1 MRFGNASQEVW
12 PGSFAQVWAQVVVSP
27 SPSLVKWPSCIW
39 RPGGSS
45 EGKHAASLHTA
56 SCPVPLA
63 TGSALLPEHAL
74 AEGADS
80 DTHTFTRFPPFHR
93 KCRVA
98 HVHACVKHTRN
109 ASATARAN
117 FRLDFCICEVRE
129 SLFFFFKSTP
139 LIATQEELGVSSAFG
154 SSQGVWACGGK
165 YLDLLI
171 EGSPR
176 KRSWRRDGSLSNK
189 MNPPQSTGLRK
200 KFCGQNSAPKAVPG
214 RPLCSSPAHGL
225 GSPPQ
230 SLKSGCSHSPT
241 DPQK

>member
-39 RPGGSS
+39 RPGGSL
-45 EGKHAASLHTA
+45 EGKHTTSLSTA

-74 AEGADS
+74 AEGGGLG
-80 DTHTFTRFPPFHR
+80 HP
-93 KCRVA
+93 
-98 HVHACVKHTRN
+98 HVHTISSFSQKVQSRSRMLNTHEMPVPPHEQISAWTFVYVKCGSR
-109 ASATARAN
+109 
-117 FRLDFCICEVRE
+117 F
-129 SLFFFFKSTP
+129 FFFFKSTP

-154 SSQGVWACGGK
+154 SSQGVWVCGGK

-189 MNPPQSTGLRK
+189 MNPPQSTGPRK

>member
-1 MRFGNASQEVW
+1 MGHRRESTPRHSAPRRVRFRWPRAQPCFPSMR
-12 PGSFAQVWAQVVVSP
+12 
-27 SPSLVKWPSCIW
+27 SL
-39 RPGGSS
+39 R
-45 EGKHAASLHTA
+45 
-56 SCPVPLA
+56 
-63 TGSALLPEHAL
+63 
-74 AEGADS
+74 GADS

-98 HVHACVKHTRN
+98 RACVLNTHEMPVPPHEQI
-109 ASATARAN
+109 SAWT
-117 FRLDFCICEVRE
+117 FVYVKCGSCF
-129 SLFFFFKSTP
+129 FFFFKSTP

-189 MNPPQSTGLRK
+189 MNPPQSTGPRK
-200 KFCGQNSAPKAVPG
+200 KFCGQNSAPKAVPR

>member
-27 SPSLVKWPSCIW
+27 SPSPVKWPSCIW

-45 EGKHAASLHTA
+45 EGKHAASLSTA

-74 AEGADS
+74 AEGGGLR
-80 DTHTFTRFPPFHR
+80 HP
-93 KCRVA
+93 
-98 HVHACVKHTRN
+98 HVHTISSFSQEVQSRSRVCVKHTRN

-117 FRLDFCICEVRE
+117 FRLDFCIREVRE

-189 MNPPQSTGLRK
+189 MNPPQSTGPRK

>member
-1 MRFGNASQEVW
+1 MGHPRESTPRHSTPRRVRFRW
-12 PGSFAQVWAQVVVSP
+12 PRAQPCFP
-27 SPSLVKWPSCIW
+27 STRSLRGQTRTLTRS
-39 RPGGSS
+39 
-45 EGKHAASLHTA
+45 HDFL
-56 SCPVPLA
+56 LF
-63 TGSALLPEHAL
+63 TGSA
-74 AEGADS
+74 
-80 DTHTFTRFPPFHR
+80 
-93 KCRVA
+93 
-98 HVHACVKHTRN
+98 
-109 ASATARAN
+109 
-117 FRLDFCICEVRE
+117 E
-129 SLFFFFKSTP
+129 SLTCTHVLNTHEMPVPPHEQISAWTFVYVKCGSRFFFFFKSTA

-154 SSQGVWACGGK
+154 SSQGVWVCGGK

-176 KRSWRRDGSLSNK
+176 KRSWRRDDSSLSNK
-189 MNPPQSTGLRK
+189 MNPPQSTGPRK